1 MVCEDLL
8 VVFTFLLF
16 LIARSKETLSAR
28 YGVRGPLLCRKGE
41 ECAAKVNCVFV
52 LMGQHR
58 HFLRGGRATFKKSRE
73 TIREF
78 DSTRGFPGEDI
89 HPLLRY

>member
-58 HFLRGGRATFKKSRE
+58 HFLCGGRATFKKSRE
-73 TIREF
+73 AIREL
-78 DSTRGFPGEDI
+78 DSTRGFPDEDI